1 MVLGSDSVEVANLKT
16 CNSGVRSRTRLFDFA
31 ISAAVSSSR
40 KYASV
45 CSAACLV
52 GVSGDLILSCACCRL
67 CFATSIADQNAS
79 RTSVIAL
86 VPDARRN

>member
-1 MVLGSDSVEVANLKT
+1 MVLGSDSVEIADLPT
-16 CNSGVRSRTRLFDFA
+16 CNSRATRTRLFDFA

-52 GVSGDLILSCACCRL
+52 GVSGGLFYLAP
-67 CFATSIADQNAS
+67 AVG
-79 RTSVIAL
+79 SVL
-86 VPDARRN
+86 QYYG